1 MPKPRTVICQQSFS
15 GGIHWKNVF
24 RFQIFPVDSTQKNS
38 VTQFQSERHPASGIQ
53 LLWMSYIIGSRNVNY
68 YSPNFFSN
76 QMCLDKSA
84 KLSAGI
90 RLQDSL
96 VDHFLVLTQRLGA
109 FFLVF
114 CLLLNVFEC
123 PEGRYLLNDP
133 KLSGF

>member
-1 MPKPRTVICQQSFS
+1 M
-15 GGIHWKNVF
+15 
-24 RFQIFPVDSTQKNS
+24 
-38 VTQFQSERHPASGIQ
+38 
-53 LLWMSYIIGSRNVNY
+53 GSRYVNY

-96 VDHFLVLTQRLGA
+96 VDNVLVLTQQLGA